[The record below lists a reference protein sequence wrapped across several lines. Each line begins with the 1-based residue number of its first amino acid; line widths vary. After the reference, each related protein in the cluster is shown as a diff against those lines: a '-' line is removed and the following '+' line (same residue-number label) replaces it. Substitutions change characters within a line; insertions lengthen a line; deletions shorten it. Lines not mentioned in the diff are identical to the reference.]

1 MFNNLQFGSDRAK
14 SVPVEAQT
22 LMRRWMWVVPALLLT
37 GCSKTS
43 SLNPTAE
50 APGNPPAAA
59 AQADASRDAEAKAEP
74 ARSEI
79 VIPKGTQLQVRIDE
93 NVDTKRNRAG
103 DQFRASLAEP
113 IVLGGKTVVP
123 KGTPFVGH
131 VIESEASG
139 RMEGRAVL
147 ALTLDSFELSGKGY
161 HVKTGSIDRES
172 TSHKKRNVALIGGGA
187 GLGALIGGLAGGGK
201 GALIGAGA
209 GAGAGTAGAAAT
221 GKKEVGVAAESL
233 LSFPLKSPVTI

>member
-1 MFNNLQFGSDRAK
+1 MNNLQFGSDRAK

-22 LMRRWMWVVPALLLT
+22 LMRNWMWIVPALLLA
-37 GCSKTS
+37 GCSKTNGP
-43 SLNPTAE
+43 NPTAE
-50 APGNPPAAA
+50 TPANPPAAA
-59 AQADASRDAEAKAEP
+59 AAQADVPEAAAKTEP
-74 ARSEI
+74 ARSEV
-79 VIPKGTQLQVRIDE
+79 VIPKGTQLHVRIDE
-93 NVDTKRNRAG
+93 TIDTKRNRAG

-113 IVLGGKTVVP
+113 IVLEGKTVVP
-123 KGTPFVGH
+123 KGTLFVGH
-131 VIESEASG
+131 VTESEASG
-139 RMEGRAVL
+139 RMEGRAVI
-147 ALTLDSFELSGKGY
+147 ALTLDSFELAGKGY

-233 LSFPLKSPVTI
+233 LTFPLKAAVTI

>member
-1 MFNNLQFGSDRAK
+1 
-14 SVPVEAQT
+14 
-22 LMRRWMWVVPALLLT
+22 MRSWMWIVPALVLA
-37 GCSKTS
+37 GCSKTNS
-43 SLNPTAE
+43 PNSTAE
-50 APGNPPAAA
+50 VPTDPAAA
-59 AQADASRDAEAKAEP
+59 AAQTEASRDTEAKAEP
-74 ARSEI
+74 SRSEV
-79 VIPKGTQLQVRIDE
+79 VIPKGTQLHVRIDE
-93 NVDTKRNRAG
+93 TIDTKRTRAG
-103 DQFRASLAEP
+103 DQFRASLTEP
-113 IVLGGKTVVP
+113 VVLGGKTVVP

-131 VIESEASG
+131 VTESEASG

-147 ALTLDSFELSGKGY
+147 ALTLDSFEMAGKDY

-233 LSFPLKSPVTI
+233 LTFPLKAPVTI